1 MQAKI
6 FKTIDLLRDYGPR
19 LEMPH
24 SRPLED
30 GILELR
36 VQTHGDITR
45 IQYFF
50 VIGKE
55 AILTN
60 GFTKK
65 TNKTPENEKQR
76 AKNYRAEY
84 LSRKGN
90 G

>member
-1 MQAKI
+1 MSDYKITLYQKPDGSCPVSEFIEELDNKMQAKI

-45 IQYFF
+45 I
-50 VIGKE
+50 
-55 AILTN
+55 
-60 GFTKK
+60 
-65 TNKTPENEKQR
+65 
-76 AKNYRAEY
+76 
-84 LSRKGN
+84 
-90 G
+90 